1 MNAKKIVELL
11 RNSNMKEVSRNTG
24 IPYDRI
30 AKWVQGKGFPKQ
42 IDFKTLV
49 DYFNGTNSNMTKPGI
64 PLVSQKVAAGFG
76 NDHFLVKEEDVLAR
90 YVIPDFED
98 ISFMIT
104 VKGDSMYP
112 HYSSGDIIAC
122 RLIRDPK
129 YLQWNKPYVL
139 ATKDQGMLCKRILPS
154 KKKDTIQAI
163 SDNKDYPPFDIH
175 QDEITGYALVIGIIR
190 LE

>member
-1 MNAKKIVELL
+1 MNSEKIIETL
-11 RNSNMKEVSRNTG
+11 RNSNMKEVARSTG

-30 AKWVQGKGFPKQ
+30 AKWVQGKGLPKQ
-42 IDFKTLV
+42 KDFKTLV
-49 DYFNGTNSNMTKPGI
+49 DYFNGTSSNLTKPGI

-76 NDHFLVKEEDVLAR
+76 NENFVIKDEDVLAR

-112 HYSSGDIIAC
+112 KYSSGDVIAC
-122 RLIRDPK
+122 RILKERNFI
-129 YLQWNKPYVL
+129 QWNKTYVV
-139 ATKDQGMLCKRILPS
+139 ATKYHGLLCKRLLPS
-154 KKKDTIQAI
+154 KRKDYIQAI
-163 SDNKDYPPFDIH
+163 SDNKEYPPFEIPEK
-175 QDEITGYALVIGIIR
+175 EITGIALIIGVIR